1 MKPPVPLP
9 RIAPILALA
18 ALLAAGILAGI
29 AAALLPPPPDAS
41 AQSSYSACRKETGT
55 AYPGGKGSPHFQG
68 IPNAA
73 SYEPVTDTSGR
84 RAVVRDL
91 IEVYNLS
98 TANCS
103 WQVVS
108 KDKEWVTL
116 NTESGTLGPDKHDT
130 IQVSINSRAQ
140 SLRPGTYKARIKFQL
155 GPKPDNWNAYAVVI
169 LEILD
174 RCFIKVRDADRLDIK
189 DGGLVDDW
197 EGTIGRPPAEPL
209 QHRVII
215 WNSSNSKC
223 RLSAQTNRRW
233 LEAEFQDATTI
244 GKGDTTALILS
255 ANDRWER
262 EPPGTH
268 QAAITIHDAISGAEH
283 SLYIVME
290 TEHPPC
296 QLVVKGA
303 GHLQFDGVARS
314 VRAQDAQIQLENQG
328 GVSCEWRAASK
339 QPWLQV
345 TPSEGDVWGGDIG
358 PVTIGI
364 VSVAANGLKSNAD
377 DGEPHSGSVDFSYLV
392 GGIRKPVTVPV
403 ALRLSKPPC
412 EMSKHT
418 PKEMLLRYSPGEGV
432 NPARH
437 HLPIEISNAPDSA
450 ECRYQIELPNW
461 LVTDAGTGILPE
473 GISREI
479 TVKLN
484 ANSAEAQAGQ
494 EEYDDFITFV
504 LDDAPD
510 LEIPVRLETDCP
522 AGEACG
528 YLHTTHT
535 EIHVG
540 DRAEMTYTVISPANE
555 PVSAKLTLELPDGW
569 QIDGEGFA
577 EKCSGVCTAT
587 YDVSASDQRHIG
599 MIAYP
604 NQAGQFD
611 LKGRA
616 EYSRMEN
623 GQRVPYG
630 GSQETIA
637 INVLPREGAAV
648 SPPADSTPVAPTPTT
663 TPEPTAAPAPTTTP
677 DAGADTTALAA
688 SADTGTGGDTTALA
702 TSADDATS
710 TLSSASPPAVVPPT
724 SGSFTNILLI
734 VVIAAVAVLALGV
747 VALFI
752 LVLRRGGT
760 PAPPQVPPQA
770 RPQQPRPTPI
780 RPGGPGNQRR

>member
-1 MKPPVPLP
+1 MKPPIPLP

-18 ALLAAGILAGI
+18 ALLAAGALAGI

-41 AQSSYSACRKETGT
+41 AQSSSYSACRKETGT

-155 GPKPDNWNAYAVVI
+155 GPKPDNWNAYATVI
-169 LEILD
+169 LEVLD
-174 RCFIKVRDADRLDIK
+174 RCFIKVRDADRLDIR
-189 DGGLVDDW
+189 DGGLVTRW
-197 EGTIGRPPAEPL
+197 EGTIGRPPAEPM

-215 WNSSNSKC
+215 WNSSNSQC

-262 EPPGTH
+262 ETPGTH

-283 SLYIVME
+283 SLYIVLE

-296 QLVVKGA
+296 QLAVRGPER
-303 GHLQFDGVARS
+303 LQFDGVARS
-314 VRAQDAQIQLENQG
+314 VRAQDTQIQLENQG

-339 QPWLQV
+339 QAWLQV

-358 PVTIGI
+358 APVTVGI
-364 VSVAANGLKSNAD
+364 VIAAANGLKSNAD

-461 LVTDAGTGILPE
+461 LVTDADASILPE

-494 EEYDDFITFV
+494 EQYDDFITFV
-504 LDDAPD
+504 LADAPD

-535 EIHVG
+535 EIQVG
-540 DRAEMTYTVISPANE
+540 DRAEMTYTVSTANE
-555 PVSAKLTLELPDGW
+555 PVTAKLTLELPDGW
-569 QIDGEGFA
+569 QMDGEGFA

-587 YDVSASDQRHIG
+587 YEVSASDQRHIG

-604 NQAGQFD
+604 NQAGEFD
-611 LKGRA
+611 LRGKA
-616 EYSRMEN
+616 EYYRMEN
-623 GQRVPYG
+623 GRLVLYAS
-630 GSQETIA
+630 SQESVT
-637 INVLPREGAAV
+637 INVLPNEAAPT
-648 SPPADSTPVAPTPTT
+648 SPPPAATGVPTTTATATATPAPTPG
-663 TPEPTAAPAPTTTP
+663 PTEAPAPSATP
-677 DAGADTTALAA
+677 EGVSVAL
-688 SADTGTGGDTTALA
+688 T
-702 TSADDATS
+702 
-710 TLSSASPPAVVPPT
+710 PPAPDPASTPPVIVPPD
-724 SGSFTNILLI
+724 SGSSTNIMM
-734 VVIAAVAVLALGV
+734 VVLIAAVGILAIGM
-747 VALFI
+747 VALFVV
-752 LVLRRGGT
+752 VLRRGGGT
-760 PAPPQVPPQA
+760 PAPPQIPPQA
-770 RPQQPRPTPI
+770 RPQQQQPRPTPT
-780 RPGGPGNQRR
+780 RPGAPGNQRR

>member
-18 ALLAAGILAGI
+18 ALLAAGILAGV
-29 AAALLPPPPDAS
+29 AAALFPPPPDAA

-155 GPKPDNWNAYAVVI
+155 GPKPDNWNAYATVI

-174 RCFIKVRDADRLDIK
+174 RCFIKVRDANRLDIA
-189 DGGLVDDW
+189 DGGRVARW
-197 EGTIGRPPAEPL
+197 EGTIGRPLVKPL

-215 WNSSNSKC
+215 WNSSNSQC
-223 RLSAQTNRRW
+223 RLSAETNRRW
-233 LEAEFQDATTI
+233 LEAEFQDARTI

-262 EPPGTH
+262 ELPGTH

-283 SLYIVME
+283 SLYIVLE
-290 TEHPPC
+290 TEQPPC
-296 QLVVKGA
+296 QLVVKGD
-303 GHLQFDGVARS
+303 GRLQFDGVARS
-314 VRAQDAQIQLENQG
+314 VKPGASQIQLENQG
-328 GVSCEWRAASK
+328 GEICHWRAASG
-339 QPWLQV
+339 QDWLQV
-345 TPSEGDVWGGDIG
+345 TPVTGTVWGDRIGDPI
-358 PVTIGI
+358 TIAI
-364 VSVAANGLKSNAD
+364 VDTAANGLKSSAGGGN
-377 DGEPHSGSVDFSYLV
+377 PHSGSVNFSYLV
-392 GGIRKPVTVPV
+392 GGITKAVTVPV
-403 ALRLSKPPC
+403 DLRLSKPPC
-412 EMSKHT
+412 EMSGHT
-418 PKEMLLRYSPGEGV
+418 PEDMLLHYSPGEGV

-437 HLPIEISNAPDSA
+437 HLPIEITNAPDSA

-461 LVTDAGTGILPE
+461 LVTDSGAGTVPE
-473 GISREI
+473 GVSREI

-484 ANSAEAQAGQ
+484 ANSPEAQAGQ

-504 LDDAPD
+504 LADAPN

-522 AGEACG
+522 GGEACG

-535 EIHVG
+535 EIRVG
-540 DRAEMTYTVISPANE
+540 DRAEMTYTVTSPANE
-555 PVSAKLTLELPDGW
+555 AVTAKLTLDLPSGW
-569 QIDGEGFA
+569 QMEGEGFA

-587 YDVSASDQRHIG
+587 YEVAASDQRHIG

-604 NQAGQFD
+604 NQAGEFD

-616 EYSRMEN
+616 EYFRMEN
-623 GQRVPYG
+623 GQLVLYAS
-630 GSQETIA
+630 SQESVTIK
-637 INVLPREGAAV
+637 VLPNEATPAPR
-648 SPPADSTPVAPTPTT
+648 PPAATAVPTTTATATPTPTP
-663 TPEPTAAPAPTTTP
+663 TPAPTEAPAPSATP
-677 DAGADTTALAA
+677 VVPVTPTLPPVVP
-688 SADTGTGGDTTALA
+688 SDTG
-702 TSADDATS
+702 SS
-710 TLSSASPPAVVPPT
+710 TNTMMFVL
-724 SGSFTNILLI
+724 
-734 VVIAAVAVLALGV
+734 IAAVGILAIGM
-747 VALFI
+747 VALFVV
-752 LVLRRGGT
+752 VLRRGGT
-760 PAPPQVPPQA
+760 PAPPQIPPQA
-770 RPQQPRPTPI
+770 RPQQPQPQPRPTPT
-780 RPGGPGNQRR
+780 RPGAPGNQRR